1 MKNILIICSN
11 VIAALQIKTHYLK
24 NKDINRYIILV
35 ERNNRTQE
43 IINIFKNFKNKEIY
57 KLNPIQRPIYF
68 SLREFY
74 NFEINKKRN
83 KRLQKKI
90 KKNKKLKLILKHQYS
105 EVSFSNDNYSK
116 LILYKK
122 KVLKNYF
129 SHGLTDFLI
138 DLKYLNFFTTIKRKI
153 EDYINNNFLYA
164 YKPSSNNSKIYCVFN
179 HFVKKK
185 FLPPVDKNK
194 FKTVFI
200 DNIVLKKKKFF
211 QNKKINLINI
221 SIPYS
226 YYKKKYPA
234 EVLNSYISYFQKKI
248 LNKII
253 TETKEIY
260 IFKFKESIPINL
272 RKKIIKK
279 FQNKFKNFLIL
290 LYSKKIT
297 GVSSLEQFVYLYDVI
312 KYFSTFSSSMFFIK
326 LIKPEVKI
334 YNMSTMSDNF
344 WHNKEE
350 LLFKNHRQNR
360 SNLLKLINQ
369 YKKKWKNI

>member
-1 MKNILIICSN
+1 M
-11 VIAALQIKTHYLK
+11 
-24 NKDINRYIILV
+24 
-35 ERNNRTQE
+35 
-43 IINIFKNFKNKEIY
+43 
-57 KLNPIQRPIYF
+57 
-68 SLREFY
+68 
-74 NFEINKKRN
+74 
-83 KRLQKKI
+83 
-90 KKNKKLKLILKHQYS
+90 
-105 EVSFSNDNYSK
+105 
-116 LILYKK
+116 
-122 KVLKNYF
+122 
-129 SHGLTDFLI
+129 
-138 DLKYLNFFTTIKRKI
+138 
-153 EDYINNNFLYA
+153 
-164 YKPSSNNSKIYCVFN
+164 
-179 HFVKKK
+179 
-185 FLPPVDKNK
+185 
-194 FKTVFI
+194 
-200 DNIVLKKKKFF
+200 
-211 QNKKINLINI
+211 
-221 SIPYS
+221 
-226 YYKKKYPA
+226 
-234 EVLNSYISYFQKKI
+234 NSYISYFQKKI